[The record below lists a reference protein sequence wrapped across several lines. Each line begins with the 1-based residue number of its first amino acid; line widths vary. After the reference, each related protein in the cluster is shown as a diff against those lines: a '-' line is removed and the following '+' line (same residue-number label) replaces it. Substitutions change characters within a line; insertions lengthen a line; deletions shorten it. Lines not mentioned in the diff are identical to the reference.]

1 MNPVSIEVTIAGEN
15 GELDLLRIR
24 STQRQVRNLVSKGRS
39 VLVRVNSGGS
49 GKTQLEYAKRYA
61 RNVQDVRKAIRKTN
75 CLLLIAAL
83 RSVKVPTHTSA
94 FDDKR
99 KAIAFLKKKGI
110 PRAAVV

>member
-1 MNPVSIEVTIAGEN
+1 MNPVSIEVTVTAEN
-15 GELDLLRIR
+15 GELDLKRIR
-24 STQRQVRNLVSKGRS
+24 SAQRQVRKLVSKGQS
-39 VLVRVNSGGS
+39 VLVRVYSGGS
-49 GKTQLEYAKRYA
+49 GKNQLVYAKKYA
-61 RNVQDVRKAIRKTN
+61 QNLQDVRKAIRKTN